1 MNTTLGRRT
10 FLGAGAGLLAAPA
23 IAQPTRVLKVVPQA
37 NLTSIDPIWTTANI
51 TRNYGHMVYDTLYG
65 IDQQFVARP
74 QMAAG
79 HLVEDDGRRITIT
92 LRDGLLFHN
101 GEPVRAADAAQSIRR
116 WMARTAYGLKL
127 RDVLDEVAAADDRRI
142 VLRLKKPFP
151 LLFQGLGQVSG
162 ACFIMPERVA
172 QTDAF
177 KQIDDATG
185 SGPFVFKKSE
195 FNSGSLVV
203 FERNATYVPVDSGT
217 PSLIAGPKRV
227 FFDRVEWQIITDAAT
242 AAAALQQGEIDW
254 FEQPPP
260 EIQELLARNR
270 NIAIE
275 LIDSLPLS
283 AVMRLN
289 HLHSPFN
296 DKMMRQAILPAIEQ
310 SDYMS
315 AVVGTDPANYRAGVG
330 VFTPDTPLVNMAG
343 MEALMSPRSIDRAK
357 ALLRAAGY
365 TNQPIRL
372 IGPTDILAPAAL
384 TQVAADMFRRLGMNM
399 DFALS
404 DWGTVIQRRTSRES
418 VDKGGWSVLCTASSS
433 FDQADPAA
441 HSMIRGN
448 GLAGWPGWPTIP
460 RLEALR
466 DAWFDAPS
474 LEAQRAIAADIQTTA
489 LDEVSYIPLG
499 SYYGKTALRRN
510 LTGRVSGLMLL
521 WNLRRA

>member
-1 MNTTLGRRT
+1 MSMALRRRS
-10 FLGAGAGLLAAPA
+10 FLAAAGAGGLVVPLARPA
-23 IAQPTRVLKVVPQA
+23 IAQPARVLKAVPQA

-65 IDQQFVARP
+65 IDQNFVAQP

-92 LRDGLLFHN
+92 LREGLLFHD
-101 GEPVRAADAAQSIRR
+101 GTPVRAADAAQSIRR
-116 WMARTAYGLKL
+116 WTARTAYGLKL
-127 RDVLDEVAAADDRRI
+127 KDVLDEIAAPDDRHI
-142 VLRLKKPFP
+142 
-151 LLFQGLGQVSG
+151 GLGQVSG

-172 QTDAF
+172 QTDPF

-185 SGPFVFKKSE
+185 SGPFSFKKSE
-195 FNSGSLVV
+195 FNSGSLIV
-203 FERNATYVPVDSGT
+203 FERNPRYVPVASG
-217 PSLIAGPKRV
+217 PVSLIAGPKV
-227 FFDRVEWQIITDAAT
+227 VHFDRVEWQIITDAAT

-270 NIAIE
+270 NISIE
-275 LIDSLPLS
+275 LIDKLPLG

-289 HLHSPFN
+289 HLHPPFN
-296 DKMMRQAILPAIEQ
+296 DKKIRQAILPAIEQ

-330 VFTPDTPLVNMAG
+330 VFTPDTPLVTMAG
-343 MEALMSPRSIDRAK
+343 MEGLTAPRSIDRAK
-357 ALLRAAGY
+357 TLLREAGY
-365 TNQPIRL
+365 TNQPMRL

-404 DWGTVIQRRTSRES
+404 DWGTVIQRRTSREP
-418 VDKGGWSVLCTASSS
+418 VEKGGWSVLCTASSS

-448 GLAGWPGWPTIP
+448 GAAGWPGWPTIP
-460 RLEALR
+460 RLETLR
-466 DAWFDAPS
+466 DAWFDAPT
-474 LEAQRAIAADIQTTA
+474 LDAQRSIAAEIQQVA

-510 LTGRVSGLMLL
+510 LTGRVPGLMLL
-521 WNLRRA
+521 WNLRRV